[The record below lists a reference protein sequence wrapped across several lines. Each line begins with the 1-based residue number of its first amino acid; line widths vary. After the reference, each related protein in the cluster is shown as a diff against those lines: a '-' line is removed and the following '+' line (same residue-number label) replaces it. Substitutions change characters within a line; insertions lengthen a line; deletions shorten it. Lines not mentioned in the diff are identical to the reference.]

1 MDDLQPGRRVVVRYS
16 LDPGDTHSTSD
27 ALGIITAAD
36 EAGVDIDTKRGPLHI
51 ARAQIL
57 LVHEVPPAPTRTG
70 RTHEIVSA
78 VDLRRI
84 SAAAW
89 LPEDVS
95 WLHVE
100 NLRNE
105 GPESEAEVGLLQKGW
120 LLRSSESA
128 TRRANS
134 ALPVTASGLG
144 WEQSLDAVEEWY
156 GTRGKPSRVQIYSAD
171 DSSTLA
177 PECEGLAPLL
187 SSRGYAPSEAVLL
200 LTGATIEAADG
211 ASSPAEAAAPG
222 LVIDVSDAP
231 TDEHFA
237 AWTSQRSPGEKPGS
251 AAAFHSL
258 ISADQPCEFVTAYAQ
273 HPDGS
278 RSMIA
283 ACRVIER
290 SKWGVMTNLIT
301 RPDLRRRGAG
311 RSVAR
316 AAAALLSQRGVR
328 SYLVDV
334 ESSNEA
340 SLALFSALGA
350 TVRHRSWY
358 AERA

>member
-1 MDDLQPGRRVVVRYS
+1 MDDLQIGRRVVVRYA

-27 ALGIITAAD
+27 ALGVVTAAND
-36 EAGVDIDTKRGPLHI
+36 AGVDIDTKRGPLHI
-51 ARAQIL
+51 ARTQIL
-57 LVHEVPPAPTRTG
+57 LVHEVPPAPTKTG

-105 GPESEAEVGLLQKGW
+105 DPEQQAEIGLLQKGW
-120 LLRSSESA
+120 LLRSSDSA

-134 ALPVTASGLG
+134 CLPVTASGLG

-156 GTRGKPSRVQIYSAD
+156 RTRGRPSRIQIYSTD
-171 DSSTLA
+171 DSPTLA

-187 SSRGYAPSEAVLL
+187 SARGYSPSEAVLL
-200 LTGATIEAADG
+200 FTGATIEAADG

-222 LVIDVSDAP
+222 LLIDVSDAP
-231 TDEHFA
+231 TEEHFA
-237 AWTSQRSPGEKPGS
+237 AWTSQRSPGDAAGS
-251 AAAFHSL
+251 ADAFRRL
-258 ISADQPCEFVTAYAQ
+258 IAADQPCEFVTAYAQ

-278 RSMIA
+278 RSMVA
-283 ACRVIER
+283 ACRVVER
-290 SKWGVMTNLIT
+290 SKWGVITNLIT

-311 RSVAR
+311 RAVAR

-340 SLALFSALGA
+340 SIALFTSLGA
-350 TVRHRSWY
+350 AVRHRSWY
-358 AERA
+358 AEQR